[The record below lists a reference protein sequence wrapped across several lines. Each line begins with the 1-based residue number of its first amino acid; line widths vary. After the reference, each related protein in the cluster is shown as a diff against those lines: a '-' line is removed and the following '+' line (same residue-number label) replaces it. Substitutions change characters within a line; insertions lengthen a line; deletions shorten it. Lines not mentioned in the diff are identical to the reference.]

1 MKTTVVPAQIT
12 TVEDRVAGN
21 FTLIQIVLL
30 IIPMIIGASI
40 YAIIAPKLHFDSLK
54 LILITTQLIL
64 FGTLAFRIKG
74 KIIADWLII
83 LTRYAARPR
92 RYVFTKSDPIYRDIV
107 IEKTE
112 PVAIPA
118 EENAENK
125 SKPIN
130 HLSLLEQIKIDRLF
144 QNNAT
149 SISFKLQ
156 RKGGVD
162 VSLKQIE
169 N

>member
-40 YAIIAPKLHFDSLK
+40 YAMISPKLHFDSIK
-54 LILITTQLIL
+54 LILITMQLII

-74 KIIADWLII
+74 KIVADWLII
-83 LTRYAARPR
+83 LARYQARPR

-107 IEKTE
+107 IEKAKPEIVSEKETIDQKSE
-112 PVAIPA
+112 PD
-118 EENAENK
+118 K
-125 SKPIN
+125 S
-130 HLSLLEQIKIDRLF
+130 LSLLEQIKIDRLF
-144 QNNAT
+144 QND
-149 SISFKLQ
+149 SMSVSFKLQ

-162 VSLKQIE
+162 VSLKQVE